1 MRILRALTRESIA
14 DTWGHC
20 PDCGS
25 VVEADMV
32 EKDGGVYL
40 RRRCPDHGEALALQS
55 RDPKWFRMIETILP
69 PVPEPELIQPIDHAR
84 HLRGLF
90 IDLTEACNMQ
100 CPNCL
105 TDANAPMSG
114 NPPTIEGTMRSL
126 SSMLPYKPVLYLTG
140 GEPTLRPDI
149 LDWIRTLSG
158 AGYDVKMLTNGL
170 KLRDKDFCREIR
182 DAGVTWVLLQ
192 FDSRRE
198 DFLKEL
204 RGRGGLAGVREQ
216 VVENLVE
223 LGMNIDLACMVDRE
237 FNMNE
242 MGELL
247 RYGFHTPGVR
257 HVSFMPSRRLGRGHL
272 TSDDNM
278 LFDTELMDA
287 ISEQT
292 NGAIDRRDWGLFLA
306 AVSVV
311 YKFTKN
317 PDFAPRRC
325 FLPLPLVGTEKGFW
339 PVTRMRGM
347 ADPRNLAAFLMMASN
362 AGRAESAR
370 WNERTLLT
378 SIETFREPG
387 TIDVGDASRCSR
399 YYLVDDG
406 VRQACLYNV
415 ITRPVRRAQFQE
427 AQQGILPQRMRD
439 RLRAALGGG
448 A

>member
-1 MRILRALTRESIA
+1 MRILRALTNESIA

-20 PDCGS
+20 PECRS
-25 VVEADMV
+25 VVEADLV
-32 EKDGGVYL
+32 EKDGGVWL
-40 RRRCPDHGEALALQS
+40 RRRCPEHGEALTLQS
-55 RDPKWFRMIETILP
+55 RDPKWFRVIETILP
-69 PVPEPELIQPIDHAR
+69 PVPEPELIQPISDAR

-126 SSMLPYKPVLYLTG
+126 ATMLPFKPVLYLTG
-140 GEPTLRPDI
+140 GEPTLRPDL

-158 AGYDVKMLTNGL
+158 AGYDVKLLTNGL
-170 KLRDKDFCREIR
+170 KLRDKQFCREIR

-192 FDSRRE
+192 FDSRQE
-198 DFLKEL
+198 DFLREL
-204 RGRGGLAGVREQ
+204 RGRGGLASVREQ
-216 VVENLVE
+216 VVDNLVE
-223 LGMNIDLACMVDRE
+223 LGVSMDLACMVDRE
-237 FNMNE
+237 FNMTE
-242 MGELL
+242 MGDLL
-247 RYGFHTPGVR
+247 RYGFRTPGVR

-272 TSDDNM
+272 TTDDNM
-278 LFDTELMDA
+278 VFDTEMMDA
-287 ISEQT
+287 VAEQT
-292 NGAIDRRDWGLFLA
+292 HGAIERRDWALFLA
-306 AVSVV
+306 AVSLV
-311 YKFTKN
+311 YKATKN

-325 FLPLPLVGTEKGFW
+325 FLPLPLVGTEEGFW

-347 ADPRNLAAFLMMASN
+347 ADPRNLAAFVMMASN
-362 AGRAESAR
+362 VGRAESAP
-370 WNERTLLT
+370 WTERTLLT

-415 ITRPVRRAQFQE
+415 ITRPVRREKFQ
-427 AQQGILPQRMRD
+427 QSQSGDVP
-439 RLRAALGGG
+439 LRPRGKLASLLRSGS
-448 A
+448 